1 MPACLFYDKI
11 GKPVCH
17 SVSLASF
24 VLKKTSYLYMLVLN
38 NYNHDEIFS
47 RIIYITLL
55 LNK

>member
-38 NYNHDEIFS
+38 NYNHDEIIFS
-47 RIIYITLL
+47 NYLYNFVIE
-55 LNK
+55 